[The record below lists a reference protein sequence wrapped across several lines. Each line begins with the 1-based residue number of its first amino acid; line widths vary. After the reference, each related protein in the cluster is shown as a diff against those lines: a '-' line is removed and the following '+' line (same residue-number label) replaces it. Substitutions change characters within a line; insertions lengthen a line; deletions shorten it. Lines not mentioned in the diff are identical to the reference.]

1 MKTLFINII
10 FLLFTVFIFIRIISY
25 ALYEIKEENNSFGG
39 ISLIVLTFFSI
50 IFADIMVWIS

>member
-10 FLLFTVFIFIRIISY
+10 FLLFTVFIFIRTISY

-50 IFADIMVWIS
+50 IFADIMVWIN